1 MKNTT
6 TQTISFPRT
15 SCNMVILV
23 EEECRYCLHIELERR
38 GKFVRTAVLSSQ
50 SFQKQNAFREKVPG
64 QVILSPDT
72 TAQYQLY
79 PYVAVDAVRDHV
91 FQRQSFVVASLWRDE

>member
-23 EEECRYCLHIELERR
+23 EEECRYCLHIELEKNFQTRR
-38 GKFVRTAVLSSQ
+38 GKFVWPIITTVFPKTKRVSRKGAWSS
-50 SFQKQNAFREKVPG
+50 
-64 QVILSPDT
+64 
-72 TAQYQLY
+72 Y
-79 PYVAVDAVRDHV
+79 P
-91 FQRQSFVVASLWRDE
+91 FT